1 MVWFVLLAI
10 ICAILAYYFHKSAE
24 KMDYP
29 SKSYSQP
36 NVVAS
41 KVEIRTYW
49 ESFKESNPT
58 KANEIE
64 NLLGL
69 DFSSLSDKDAKEKT
83 ETLERLSK
91 SMNCSISQI
100 KENFLKEI
108 EKYPARLIP
117 SMIESTKRGISKE
130 VEVYHLNEGNTASAM
145 MVKWLKERHKE
156 LGSPDA
162 NISASASEKEME
174 IAKSY
179 FPNNNTEDLQERI
192 KSLREMSELFKCP
205 IEGLERLYKDDV
217 MSKYDGTYE
226 NFHYLPEAYKYMVNK
241 AYEVAP
247 RVALKPENTSYGI
260 MCDWLSDIMKAER
273 HKFLDSGQ
281 AKCPYC
287 HSTNVKLLM
296 FDDEFECNS
305 CKQRF
310 GGL

>member
-1 MVWFVLLAI
+1 MIWFIFVI
-10 ICAILAYYFHKSAE
+10 IFGILAFYFHSSAD
-24 KMDYP
+24 KMENY
-29 SKSYSQP
+29 SRSYSQTTIAAP
-36 NVVAS
+36 
-41 KVEIRTYW
+41 KVKTYW
-49 ESFKESNPT
+49 ESFKESNPS
-58 KANEIE
+58 KAKEIE
-64 NLLGL
+64 TLLGL
-69 DFSSLSDKDAKEKT
+69 EFSTLSDRDAREKK

-91 SMNCSISQI
+91 GMKCSISQI
-100 KENFLKEI
+100 KEKYLKEI

-117 SMIESTKRGISKE
+117 QMIASTSREMSKE
-130 VEVYHLNEGNTASAM
+130 METFHIKESNTASAL
-145 MVKWLKERHKE
+145 MVKWLRELHKK

-179 FPNNNTEDLQERI
+179 FPYSKMEDLQERI

-205 IEGLERLYKDDV
+205 IDGLEKLYKDDV

-226 NFHYLPEAYKYMVNK
+226 NFHFLPEAFKYMAHQ
-241 AYEVAP
+241 AYEVAQ

-260 MCDWLSDIMKAER
+260 MCSWLFDIMKAER

-287 HSTNVKLLM
+287 HSTNVKLLI

-305 CKQRF
+305 CRRRF

>member
-1 MVWFVLLAI
+1 MIWFILAI
-10 ICAILAYYFHKSAE
+10 IFAILAFYFHSSAD
-24 KMDYP
+24 KMENS

-36 NVVAS
+36 PVAAP
-41 KVEIRTYW
+41 KVKTYW
-49 ESFKESNPT
+49 ESFKEGNPT
-58 KANEIE
+58 KAKEIE
-64 NLLGL
+64 TLWGI
-69 DFSSLSDKDAKEKT
+69 DFSTLIDRDAKEKK

-91 SMNCSISQI
+91 SMKCPISQI
-100 KENFLKEI
+100 KENYLKEI

-117 SMIESTKRGISKE
+117 QMIESASREVTKETEVFQIKE
-130 VEVYHLNEGNTASAM
+130 DNTASAL

-162 NISASASEKEME
+162 NISASASDKEME

-179 FPNNNTEDLQERI
+179 FPYKDTEDLQERI

-205 IEGLERLYKDDV
+205 IDGLEKLYKDDV
-217 MSKYDGTYE
+217 MSKYDGSYE
-226 NFHYLPEAYKYMVNK
+226 NFHYLPEAFKYMANQ

-260 MCDWLSDIMKAER
+260 MCDWLSDIMESER
-273 HKFLDSGQ
+273 KKFIDKKEV
-281 AKCPYC
+281 KCPYC
-287 HSTNVKLLM
+287 HSSDIKLGI
-296 FDDEFECNS
+296 FKNEFECNS